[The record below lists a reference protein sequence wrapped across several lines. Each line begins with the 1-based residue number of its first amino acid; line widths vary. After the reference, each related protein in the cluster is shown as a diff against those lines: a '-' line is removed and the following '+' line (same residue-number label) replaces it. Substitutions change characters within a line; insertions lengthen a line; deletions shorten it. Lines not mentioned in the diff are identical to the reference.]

1 MHFAPHLSLWSRS
14 PFGSVL
20 VRLPLRV
27 TRQVTKGV
35 IFSIEGED
43 YSLKFTD

>member
-14 PFGSVL
+14 PFRSVL

-27 TRQVTKGV
+27 TCQVTKGV